1 MKDEIPLSGFSNCYR
16 RYLYRFDLSRFRD
29 LAVLNETPVILNHNN
44 FITSCQSF
52 GMNATLAR
60 FSTNEDLDRCYI
72 LKRSAKIKTSSLP
85 SLLVLPTGHYIK
97 CLRLKITSYFL
108 PSRLVPH
115 AKPNRDHLYYHRYLQ
130 S

>member
-52 GMNATLAR
+52 GMKATLAR

-72 LKRSAKIKTSSLP
+72 LKRSAKIKTSSFAFTVSFTNWTL
-85 SLLVLPTGHYIK
+85 H
-97 CLRLKITSYFL
+97 
-108 PSRLVPH
+108 
-115 AKPNRDHLYYHRYLQ
+115 
-130 S
+130 